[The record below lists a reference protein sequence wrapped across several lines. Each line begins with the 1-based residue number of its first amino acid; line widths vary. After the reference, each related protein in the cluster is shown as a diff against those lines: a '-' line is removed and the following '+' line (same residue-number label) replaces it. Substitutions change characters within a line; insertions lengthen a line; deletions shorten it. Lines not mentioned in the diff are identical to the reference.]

1 MTKQRLL
8 IEVQWYNQATN
19 EAGALLT
26 RSRLKAGMFADD
38 KRAKGCIVNR
48 TDTPITIAA
57 YPTPKRRTKP

>member
-38 KRAKGCIVNR
+38 KRANGCVVTR

-57 YPTPKRRTKP
+57 